1 MGRLDHKRVALTA
14 LAVTAL
20 FGSAAAADPP
30 AWRVTAESGAE
41 MWLLGSVHYL
51 RENDYPLPP
60 VVDAL
65 YEQAGAIVMELDL
78 DDLDPAELQTVFL
91 AAALL
96 PDDTTLEERLDTD
109 VYERTRAIASTLGLQ
124 PALLERFE
132 PWFAAVT
139 LLDLG
144 LQRRGIRA
152 DSGVERYL
160 LARTADDGKAVLGL
174 ETVRQQVAVFDGLS
188 ADEQQGL
195 LEQTLEE
202 METLGGSIDELID
215 AWRDGELDVL
225 AEELAAEF
233 ERFPELYEA
242 LVVARNRA
250 WIDALEAHLEAP
262 EPRLVVV
269 GALHLIGEHSVVDL
283 LRERGLSVEPVAV
296 PQ

>member
-1 MGRLDHKRVALTA
+1 MGRLDRHLAALTSLAVALCGQ
-14 LAVTAL
+14 V
-20 FGSAAAADPP
+20 AAADPP
-30 AWRVTAESGAE
+30 AWRVASDSGAE

-51 RENDYPLPP
+51 RDNDYPLPP

-65 YEQAGAIVMELDL
+65 YERADAIVMELDL

-91 AAALL
+91 SAALL
-96 PDDTTLEERLDTD
+96 PDDTTLEERLDAD
-109 VYERTRAIASTLGLQ
+109 VYARTQTLAGTLGLQ
-124 PALLERFE
+124 PALLDRLE

-144 LQRRGIRA
+144 LQRQGIRA

-160 LARTADDGKAVLGL
+160 LGKTAADGKDVLGL
-174 ETVRQQVAVFDGLS
+174 ETVREQVAVFDGLS

-195 LEQTLEE
+195 LEQTLDEIE
-202 METLGGSIDELID
+202 AVGDSIDSLID
-215 AWRDGELDVL
+215 AWRDGELDTL

-250 WIDALEAHLEAP
+250 WIDALEAHLDAP

-269 GALHLIGEHSVVDL
+269 GALHLVGERSVIEL
-283 LRERGLSVEPVAV
+283 LEERGLSVEPVVVAE
-296 PQ
+296 